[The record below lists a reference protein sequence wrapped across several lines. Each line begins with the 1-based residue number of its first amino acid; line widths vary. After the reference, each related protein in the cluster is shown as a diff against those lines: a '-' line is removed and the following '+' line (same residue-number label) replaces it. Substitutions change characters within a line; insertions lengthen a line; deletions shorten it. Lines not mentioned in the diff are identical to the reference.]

1 MKKLLGI
8 LVLGLLLSVNVGYA
22 ENISIEESLE
32 KAKEEEHGF
41 ILVQRCG
48 ALFQYIFQ
56 NELTSLTE
64 SKSNDEKEKILKEFK
79 KKNIY
84 FVSFSIFYVSGIGFY
99 MQDLDY
105 DAEKASKIMS
115 TQINEWISIYQKI
128 AKKNLN
134 NSGDFL
140 IGGYI
145 KKDLVYCK
153 DAAKYLIEFT
163 ANDEKAR
170 KFYKELT
177 GEDIDASIIQDN
189 F

>member
-1 MKKLLGI
+1 M
-8 LVLGLLLSVNVGYA
+8 
-22 ENISIEESLE
+22 
-32 KAKEEEHGF
+32 
-41 ILVQRCG
+41 
-48 ALFQYIFQ
+48 
-56 NELTSLTE
+56 
-64 SKSNDEKEKILKEFK
+64 
-79 KKNIY
+79 
-84 FVSFSIFYVSGIGFY
+84 
-99 MQDLDY
+99 
-105 DAEKASKIMS
+105 
-115 TQINEWISIYQKI
+115 
-128 AKKNLN
+128 LN

-153 DAAKYLIEFT
+153 DTAKYLIELT